1 VKSFW
6 QLLHEPGFALMMAFA
21 LLMIGWDLAY
31 GTKVLGFALALILAV
46 VIAVNVWRT
55 R

>member
-1 VKSFW
+1 MKSFW
-6 QLLHEPGFALMMAFA
+6 QMLHEPGFTLMMAFA

-31 GTKVLGFALALILAV
+31 GTKVLGFAFMLILAV